1 MKAIALISVLTASAL
16 LLAGSITGY
25 ATYSEKSS
33 TVEKLLSEL
42 FKFRGI
48 KNSAPEIKLVYPI
61 PNSKVS
67 SNVTLIWY
75 AFDKDKDEL
84 VYYVYIGESSDNMQL
99 LKETRRTFISLQLE
113 KGREYFWMVKV
124 FDGKSYSSSE
134 IWRFSTE
141 ISTEE
146 VAKIEPGQGILYNWT
161 FMLYLN
167 GDNDLYSY
175 AQKELNEVMQV
186 NNSNVAVIVLF
197 DGEKNNDTF
206 LYVFANNSIKI
217 PENEKNMGDENTLAE
232 FIAYA
237 KENYPAKHYILEIW
251 GHGNGW
257 LGVSFD
263 KNDADMLTIKEIKE
277 AIEKAGI
284 KLDIL
289 LFSACYMGNVEVAY
303 GLKNVTE
310 YLVASENVMLAT
322 SISHEKILGEIANLS
337 AEEVSIKLVE
347 GYEYTRYLSSSF
359 AAWNMS
365 KLDYMIDKINDFA
378 MVLAEKNYSFILNLR
393 NETAFSLQYI
403 DLYNFAAKVYNITG
417 IEEAKE
423 VMNAIN
429 ETILAQYG
437 INSGVGIYFPL
448 PIYQSKYYQDTDFA
462 LATFWDEIIT
472 NS

>member
-1 MKAIALISVLTASAL
+1 MKAIALVSVLTASAL
-16 LLAGSITGY
+16 LLASSITGY
-25 ATYSEKSS
+25 AAQPGKS
-33 TVEKLLSEL
+33 TALEKLLSEL
-42 FKFRGI
+42 FKFKGV
-48 KNSAPEIKLVYPI
+48 KNDPPELKLVYPI
-61 PNSKVS
+61 PDSKVF

-84 VYYVYIGESSDNMQL
+84 IYYVYIGESPDDMQL
-99 LKETRRTFISLQLE
+99 LKKTHRTFVNLQLE
-113 KGREYFWMVKV
+113 KGKEYFWMIEA
-124 FDGKSYSSSE
+124 FDGKSYTFSE
-134 IWRFSTE
+134 TWRFFTE
-141 ISTEE
+141 TSEE
-146 VAKIEPGQGILYNWT
+146 EAAKNEPSHKTLYNWT

-167 GDNDLYSY
+167 GDNDLYTY
-175 AQKELNEVMQV
+175 AQKELDEIMRFNY
-186 NNSNVAVIVLF
+186 SNIAVVVLF

-206 LYVFANNSIKI
+206 LYVFTNNSIKI
-217 PENEKNMGDENTLAE
+217 PENESNMGDKDTLAE
-232 FIAYA
+232 FILYA
-237 KENYPAKHYILEIW
+237 KKNYPAKHYILEIW

-263 KNDADMLTIKEIKE
+263 RNDADMLTVNEIKE
-277 AIEKAGI
+277 AIEKADL

-303 GLKNVTE
+303 GLKDVTK

-322 SISHEKILGEIANLS
+322 SISHEKVLSELSNLS
-337 AEEVSIKLVE
+337 AEGASIKLVE

-365 KLDYMIDKINDFA
+365 KLDYLVEKIDDFA
-378 MVLAEKNYSFILNLR
+378 RALAEENYSFVLNLR
-393 NETAFSLQYI
+393 NDTAFSLQYI

-429 ETILAQYG
+429 ETIFAKYG
-437 INSGVGIYFPL
+437 SNSGVGIYFPL

-462 LATFWDEIIT
+462 LATYWDEIIT